1 MQYSPR
7 THSGTAALLN
17 DFAEQHLVI
26 RQHTAVEHMLI
37 QRDAV
42 IRQYVLYI
50 TACEV
55 NPENFRVILQIIY
68 IFLDF
73 FRFVQHHM
81 TRADDFFP
89 AVKPEMCLAVCH
101 I

>member
-37 QRDAV
+37 ERDAV
-42 IRQYVLYI
+42 IRQDVLYI
-50 TACEV
+50 AACEV
-55 NPENFRVILQIIY
+55 NPENFRVIFQIIY

-73 FRFVQHHM
+73 FRLIKHHIAC
-81 TRADDFFP
+81 ADDFFP